1 MPQVSPS
8 PLRDPVPRRQSPPE
22 KLLAAWR
29 RMVLT
34 TMRLYMEIM
43 LQSVTGY
50 ITSRNRGTLVK
61 MPKAKNKDKT
71 LADQRKASRVRRG
84 IGQPLP
90 RSKAC
95 KD

>member
-1 MPQVSPS
+1 
-8 PLRDPVPRRQSPPE
+8 
-22 KLLAAWR
+22 
-29 RMVLT
+29 MVLT
-34 TMRLYMEIM
+34 TTRLSMEIV

-71 LADQRKASRVRRG
+71 LADQRKASKVQRG